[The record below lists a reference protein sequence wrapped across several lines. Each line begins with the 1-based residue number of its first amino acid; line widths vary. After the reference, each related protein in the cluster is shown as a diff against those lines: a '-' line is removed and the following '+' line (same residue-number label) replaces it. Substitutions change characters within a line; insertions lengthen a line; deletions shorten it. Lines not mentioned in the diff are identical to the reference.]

1 MTPRMRYLAIALLST
16 ATGGCGGIERVAPVT
31 ATLPPRALIDLDA
44 APGAY
49 KPYDPQLAID
59 LLRSGP
65 RASSQGPP
73 TRHVLALSG
82 GGMYGAYSA
91 GVLKGWSASGTRPQ
105 FDVVTGISTGSLI
118 APFAFLGSE
127 YDNFLERRYTSVR
140 ASDVYRR
147 RYLSVLWSDSLADSA
162 PLRKL
167 IEAELTDDVLDRIA
181 VAHAQGR
188 RLYVGT
194 TNLDTKRLTVWD
206 MGAIASSTRPGRAEL
221 FRSVVLASCSVP
233 GVLPPVSIDV
243 VVDGKHSTELHAD
256 GGVTASIFTD
266 IYMLSDARSREAG
279 GPSALAGANVY
290 ALVAG
295 KLYPDPGHVQRRL
308 LSVSGQSLATVLQA
322 RAEGDL
328 MRLFLLAT
336 LSGGKFQLASVPE
349 ETPVSVNM
357 LDFDPAIMRKLFQI
371 GYAFTSRGGPWR
383 DTPPGVEPDEQRL
396 PRSGV
401 HFATDPSALPGAD
414 TAATSNGPIR
424 R

>member
-1 MTPRMRYLAIALLST
+1 MIARMRYLAIALLSAT
-16 ATGGCGGIERVAPVT
+16 TGGCGGIERVAPVT
-31 ATLPPRALIDLDA
+31 ATLPPRALVDLDA

-49 KPYDPQLAID
+49 HTYDPQQAIQK
-59 LLRSGP
+59 LRSGP

-73 TRHVLALSG
+73 TRNVLALSG
-82 GGMYGAYSA
+82 GGMYGSYSA
-91 GVLKGWSASGTRPQ
+91 GVLKGWSASGTRPK

-127 YDNFLERRYTSVR
+127 YDDFLERRYTSVR

-147 RYLSVLWSDSLADSA
+147 RYLSVLWSDSLADSE
-162 PLRKL
+162 PLRRL

-181 VAHAQGR
+181 EAHAQGR

-243 VVDGKHSTELHAD
+243 SVDGRHSTELHAD
-256 GGVTASIFTD
+256 GGVTASVFTD
-266 IYMLSDARSREAG
+266 IYMLSDAKPKEAG
-279 GPSALAGANVY
+279 APSSLGGANVY

-308 LSVSGQSLATVLQA
+308 LSVSGQSLSTVLQA

-328 MRLFLLAT
+328 MRLFLMAT

-349 ETPVSVNM
+349 DTPVSVNM
-357 LDFDPAIMRKLFQI
+357 LDFDPVIMRKLFQI
-371 GYAFTSRGGPWR
+371 GYTFAARGEPWR

-401 HFATDPSALPGAD
+401 HFAIDPAVLPGAGV
-414 TAATSNGPIR
+414 AATTDGPTR